1 MRQHGIFTPS
11 AWCSPSRRIGGRL
24 AGAEGAGSAIGWAS
38 SRRTRCGVVLA
49 VIFFLIG
56 LNLMGA
62 FEVGQLA
69 PSSLLSM
76 QAKHPG
82 LMRFSPVCWR

>member
-1 MRQHGIFTPS
+1 MRQHGIFTPG
-11 AWCSPSRRIGGRL
+11 RRALLPARL
-24 AGAEGAGSAIGWAS
+24 RAPAGAGSAIGWAS
-38 SRRTRCGVVLA
+38 SCKPRRGGGAGGDL
-49 VIFFLIG
+49 FLIG

-82 LMRFSPVCWR
+82 VDAFSRCWR